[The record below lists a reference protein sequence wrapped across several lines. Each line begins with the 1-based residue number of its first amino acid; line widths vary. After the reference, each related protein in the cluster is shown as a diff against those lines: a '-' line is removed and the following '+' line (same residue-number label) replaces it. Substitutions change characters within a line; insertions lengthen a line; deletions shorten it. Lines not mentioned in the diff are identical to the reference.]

1 MRLTPETERSQGS
14 NMKLAPPG
22 PARIVIDQHYPPSFY
37 AALLHVS
44 VSTIVRAF
52 RDRPGVIKLAD
63 ESKNGK
69 RTRVELRIP
78 YKVFEQYCAEHS
90 R

>member
-1 MRLTPETERSQGS
+1 MRRMRGVEMT
-14 NMKLAPPG
+14 KG
-22 PARIVIDQHYPPSFY
+22 PAPIVIEQHYPPSFY
-37 AALLHVS
+37 AALLHVD

-52 RDRPGVIKLAD
+52 RDRPGVIRLGE

-69 RTRVELRIP
+69 RTRIELRIP
-78 YKVFEQYCAEHS
+78 YKVFEEFCRERS

>member
-1 MRLTPETERSQGS
+1 
-14 NMKLAPPG
+14 MKLAAISG
-22 PARIVIDQHYPPSFY
+22 PAPIVIDQHYPPSFY

-52 RDRPGVIKLAD
+52 RDRPGVIKLAP

-69 RTRVELRIP
+69 RTRSELRIP
-78 YKVFEQYCAEHS
+78 LKVFQEYIAERS

>member
-1 MRLTPETERSQGS
+1 
-14 NMKLAPPG
+14 MKLAATPG
-22 PARIVIDQHYPPSFY
+22 PVPIVIDQHYPPSFY

-52 RDRPGVIKLAD
+52 RDRPGVIKLAV
-63 ESKNGK
+63 ESNNGR

-78 YKVFEQYCAEHS
+78 YKVFEQFCAERS
-90 R
+90 E

>member
-1 MRLTPETERSQGS
+1 
-14 NMKLAPPG
+14 MKPAASG
-22 PARIVIDQHYPPSFY
+22 PAPIVIEQCYPPSFY

-52 RDRPGVIKLAD
+52 RDRPGVIALGE

-78 YKVFEQYCAEHS
+78 FKVFEQYCAERS

>member
-1 MRLTPETERSQGS
+1 
-14 NMKLAPPG
+14 MKPAAASAPAP
-22 PARIVIDQHYPPSFY
+22 IVIEQHYPPSFY

-52 RDRPGVIKLAD
+52 RDRPGVIKLAE

-78 YKVFEQYCAEHS
+78 YEVFKEFCAERS

>member
-1 MRLTPETERSQGS
+1 MTTPR
-14 NMKLAPPG
+14 AP
-22 PARIVIDQHYPPSFY
+22 IVIDQHYPPSFY

-52 RDRPGVIKLAD
+52 RDRPGVIKLAE

-69 RTRVELRIP
+69 RVRVELRIP
-78 YKVFEQYCAEHS
+78 YKLFQQFCEERSQ
-90 R
+90 

>member
-1 MRLTPETERSQGS
+1 MPRAETSQAPK
-14 NMKLAPPG
+14 MKLNATTG
-22 PARIVIDQHYPPSFY
+22 PTPIVIDQHYPPSFY

-44 VSTIVRAF
+44 PSTIVRAF
-52 RDRPGVIKLAD
+52 RDRPGVIKLAV

-78 YKVFEQYCAEHS
+78 YRVFELFCAE
-90 R
+90 RAR